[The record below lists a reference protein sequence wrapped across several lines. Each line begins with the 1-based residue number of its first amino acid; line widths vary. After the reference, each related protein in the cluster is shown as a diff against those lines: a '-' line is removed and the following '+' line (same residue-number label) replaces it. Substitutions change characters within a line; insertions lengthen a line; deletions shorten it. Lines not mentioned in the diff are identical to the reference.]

1 MACTRLMSYCA
12 LIDASRICVLL
23 CNKKQGLRYY
33 FDFTG
38 SKMLWRLMKTAEFGD
53 VSQIFQKLMGFTE
66 PFEPMIMEPL
76 HSTQAVLTHEKNITK
91 NKEWMTLMRAA
102 AVLKCAWRKTR
113 APDIRFSAEFV
124 STFIYYVCFGFAY
137 IFRLK
142 RKSIVSSNRIHV
154 RQGSLRV
161 IHIWRQREG
170 HLTS

>member
-1 MACTRLMSYCA
+1 MACTGLMSYCA

-23 CNKKQGLRYY
+23 CNKKQGLWYY
-33 FDFTG
+33 FDLTG
-38 SKMLWRLMKTAEFGD
+38 SKLLWWKLIGCWIFSSD

-76 HSTQAVLTHEKNITK
+76 HSTQAVLTHEKNITTK

-124 STFIYYVCFGFAY
+124 STFIYYVCFRFAY
-137 IFRLK
+137 ISAK
-142 RKSIVSSNRIHV
+142 KEVNRFIESYSCEA
-154 RQGSLRV
+154 GF
-161 IHIWRQREG
+161 IEG
-170 HLTS
+170 HS